1 MADEKIP
8 LAESSRVEREPVKDI
23 SEALRERLG
32 EPKKVRVQLA
42 DNTAKGRKS
51 G

>member
-1 MADEKIP
+1 MAEDKTP
-8 LAESSRVEREPVKDI
+8 PAEPADAERESVKDV